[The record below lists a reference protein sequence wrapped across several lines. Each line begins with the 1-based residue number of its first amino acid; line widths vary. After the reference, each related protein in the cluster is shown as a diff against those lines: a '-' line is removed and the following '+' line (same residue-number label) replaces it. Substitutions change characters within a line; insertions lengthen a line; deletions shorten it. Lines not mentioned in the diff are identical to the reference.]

1 LCHRYG
7 EVVRF
12 PGGLFS
18 DRLVGTV
25 GDGIAETLWREDV
38 TREHVRKQRENG
50 FKQTDRTAISDL
62 TAVARPRFGLTPA
75 TWAGGGWERERESW
89 NRGEAAATGNS
100 PGDQRLRPAL
110 VVRDSKQQSNNQSNN
125 QTNHHSKYHTHT
137 EIHSN
142 TANRRRNSHD
152 AEKPGRNNT
161 HGETYG
167 RH

>member
-1 LCHRYG
+1 M
-7 EVVRF
+7 
-12 PGGLFS
+12 
-18 DRLVGTV
+18 
-25 GDGIAETLWREDV
+25 
-38 TREHVRKQRENG
+38 
-50 FKQTDRTAISDL
+50 
-62 TAVARPRFGLTPA
+62 
-75 TWAGGGWERERESW
+75 GGGRLGEGARERESG

-125 QTNHHSKYHTHT
+125 QSNHHSNHHSKHHSKHHTHT

-142 TANRRRNSHD
+142 TANRRRNSQD